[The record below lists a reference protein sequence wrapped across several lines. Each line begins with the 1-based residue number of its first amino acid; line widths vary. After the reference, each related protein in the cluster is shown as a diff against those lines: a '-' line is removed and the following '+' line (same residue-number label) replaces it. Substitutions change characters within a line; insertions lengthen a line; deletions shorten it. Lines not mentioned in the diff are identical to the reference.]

1 MSEFVLDAKKRKV
14 KGKQVKAL
22 RREGLLPAVLYG
34 AGIEATPIVLDAVE
48 TSKVLS
54 SVGGSTL
61 VELNLGKTKHNVLV
75 RAVQRDVI
83 QDDVIHVDF
92 LNVAMDVKI
101 RTEVPVELVGEA
113 PIVKEAGALLVTG
126 LATIEVEAL
135 PSDLPDRV
143 TVDLS
148 VLTEMDS
155 MITVADLDLGEGVEL
170 LTSPD
175 EVLANVVYQEEEEFE
190 EEEELLEEL
199 IPEELEPEL
208 VERGRREEEELEEE
222 MPEEEE

>member
-1 MSEFVLDAKKRKV
+1 MSQFVLSAKKRTKT
-14 KGKQVKAL
+14 GKKVKAL

-34 AGIEATPIVLDAVE
+34 AGIESMPIELDAVE
-48 TSKVLS
+48 TSKVLA

-61 VELNLGKTKHNVLV
+61 VDLSVGKKKHNVLV
-75 RAVQRDVI
+75 RGIQRDVI
-83 QDDVIHVDF
+83 KGDIIHVDF

-113 PIVKEAGALLVTG
+113 PIVETAGALLVAG

-135 PSDLPDRV
+135 PSDLPERI

-148 VLTEMDS
+148 VLKEMDDI
-155 MITVADLDLGEGVEL
+155 ITVDDLDLGEGVNV

-175 EVLANVVYQEEEEFE
+175 EVIANVVYQAEEILE
-190 EEEELLEEL
+190 EEEEVLEEL

-208 VERGRREEEELEEE
+208 VERGKREEEAEEPE
-222 MPEEEE
+222 IEEEE

>member
-1 MSEFVLDAKKRKV
+1 
-14 KGKQVKAL
+14 
-22 RREGLLPAVLYG
+22 
-34 AGIEATPIVLDAVE
+34 
-48 TSKVLS
+48 
-54 SVGGSTL
+54 
-61 VELNLGKTKHNVLV
+61 
-75 RAVQRDVI
+75 
-83 QDDVIHVDF
+83 
-92 LNVAMDVKI
+92 MDVKI

-113 PIVKEAGALLVTG
+113 PIVKEAGALLVAG

-143 TVDLS
+143 TVDLTE
-148 VLTEMDS
+148 LTEMDS
-155 MITVADLDLGEGVEL
+155 MITVADLDLGEGVDL

-199 IPEELEPEL
+199 LPEELEPEL

-222 MPEEEE
+222 MQEEEEEE